1 MWTNRPES
9 GRRGGVRQAWRRQA
23 DVAAAAAAFPD
34 APEEDVE
41 EVAALPSAPAAAGAD
56 LEAVPGSTDED
67 EERESVR

>member
-1 MWTNRPES
+1 MDNPPR
-9 GRRGGVRQAWRRQA
+9 VRQAWRRQT
-23 DVAAAAAAFPD
+23 DVAAAAFPD

-41 EVAALPSAPAAAGAD
+41 EVAALLSELVAAGAD